1 MHNCQI
7 QAKALLYVQ
16 HQELQKE
23 TKGTKNSPET
33 FFLSQ
38 QTSPSTNLPSGETRT
53 GFGAAWTGQGTRC
66 KKWWEKKSLSL
77 AMYLPLN
84 RKLQPLTSTSA
95 FSARRRAEETH
106 RNPLFFFPHLMPLT
120 LGHFGFLDYFRS
132 STDKVFNCSYP

>member
-38 QTSPSTNLPSGETRT
+38 QTSPSTNLPSGET

-66 KKWWEKKSLSL
+66 RSGGKKNL
-77 AMYLPLN
+77 
-84 RKLQPLTSTSA
+84 
-95 FSARRRAEETH
+95 
-106 RNPLFFFPHLMPLT
+106 
-120 LGHFGFLDYFRS
+120 
-132 STDKVFNCSYP
+132 